1 MTGPDAPAH
10 PTEHAVPDGLG
21 AVDRPTVSFELFPP
35 RNPDAAPRLWSTV
48 QRLAAARPDF
58 VSVTYGAS
66 GSTRTTTRQLVRR
79 LLRETSLTPIA
90 HLTCV
95 ASSRADLTAT
105 IEEFL
110 DEGVRSFLALRG
122 DPPADRSWEPHPEGL
137 PTASALVELLR
148 DVERRRCASSPA
160 QAVRAATRPLSVAV
174 AAFPRGNAGAGST
187 REQDVA
193 ALLAKQRAG
202 ADFAITQVFYDAG
215 SYAELVAL
223 ARDAGVTIP
232 ILPGIIPTTDPAR
245 LRRVAEL
252 TGVPVPASLLERLD
266 VFDPGDPADV
276 AARHRL
282 GTRLGVD
289 LVNAVL
295 DGGAPGV
302 HLYTFNQHGP
312 ALDLLEGA
320 GLGGDA
326 PRAHLRVDP
335 PRATSAGAAPAAP
348 SAPDAPAAPATTPTP
363 VPTT

>member
-10 PTEHAVPDGLG
+10 PTGHAVPDGLG

-110 DEGVRSFLALRG
+110 DEGVRAFLALRG

-148 DVERRRCASSPA
+148 DVERRRCAGARGGRRGRGRSRTGRARRCRRGWCACEDLQDESVRTVRGRCRGRAGRAVAECP
-160 QAVRAATRPLSVAV
+160 VRAAAASRRWAPRRAERRTVPQGCQRP
-174 AAFPRGNAGAGST
+174 GAGS
-187 REQDVA
+187 A
-193 ALLAKQRAG
+193 
-202 ADFAITQVFYDAG
+202 
-215 SYAELVAL
+215 
-223 ARDAGVTIP
+223 
-232 ILPGIIPTTDPAR
+232 
-245 LRRVAEL
+245 
-252 TGVPVPASLLERLD
+252 TGP
-266 VFDPGDPADV
+266 
-276 AARHRL
+276 
-282 GTRLGVD
+282 
-289 LVNAVL
+289 
-295 DGGAPGV
+295 
-302 HLYTFNQHGP
+302 
-312 ALDLLEGA
+312 
-320 GLGGDA
+320 
-326 PRAHLRVDP
+326 
-335 PRATSAGAAPAAP
+335 APAAP
-348 SAPDAPAAPATTPTP
+348 RRRPRR
-363 VPTT
+363 